1 MRAVSVLGHLPGP
14 MWHRR
19 VMMIRSAAAPDRE
32 WIVSTLSQRWGS
44 TTIVTRDRL
53 RDAAALEALIAVDT
67 SIATPERVGLLTYQ
81 VDGDGVE
88 VVTIDALRRRS
99 GIGTA
104 LLARVIQVAEG
115 SGVARVWLITTNDN
129 LRAIRFYQ
137 RRGFR
142 ITAVDPGAAD
152 RARLLKPSIPLVA
165 DNGVALHDEL
175 ELELIVSP
183 VRDVQI

>member
-1 MRAVSVLGHLPGP
+1 
-14 MWHRR
+14 
-19 VMMIRSAAAPDRE
+19 
-32 WIVSTLSQRWGS
+32 
-44 TTIVTRDRL
+44 
-53 RDAAALEALIAVDT
+53 
-67 SIATPERVGLLTYQ
+67 LLTYQ